1 MTEKS
6 ILVVDDDA
14 SVLASLALLLKQ
26 TGYRSRT
33 ATSPAEACDVLRREA
48 VSLVIQDMNFSRS
61 TTGEE
66 GLELLERI
74 RQQYPTIPVIL
85 LTAWG
90 SIGLAVRG
98 MQAGAADFITKPWT
112 NGQVVQSVQTAL
124 GLAAAAVAVQEGTRE
139 ELDERYDFSAL
150 IGRDPKLLKI
160 LSVVGRICTTDAPVL
175 ITGESG
181 TGKELVADALHRNS
195 HRKNKPFVKVN
206 LGSITP
212 TLFESELFGHVK
224 GAFTDARSE
233 RVGRFELADT
243 GTIFL
248 DEIGDLDFSCQVK
261 MLRVL
266 QNRTFEPVGSSVSK
280 TADVRVVSATNR
292 NLSAMIE
299 RQEFREDLLYRLNLI
314 SVHLPALRERR
325 GDILLLAEHFLQQAA
340 QVYGRSKLSLSAAAG
355 KWLEG
360 RNWPGNIRELRH
372 LIERTVLMTT
382 GEQLDADDFMTA
394 QEFQHGESRRDFLP
408 AVGSM
413 TIDEIEKAMI
423 LKAADYYR
431 GNVSKIAE
439 ALGLSR
445 AALYRRLEKYDIRL

>member
-1 MTEKS
+1 MAETS
-6 ILVVDDDA
+6 ILIVDDDS
-14 SVLASLALLLKQ
+14 SVLTSLALLLKQ
-26 TGYRSRT
+26 AGYHSRVA
-33 ATSPAEACDVLRREA
+33 ATPAEAIEILRSTSI
-48 VSLVIQDMNFSRS
+48 SLVIQDMNFSRS

-66 GLELLERI
+66 GLELLQNI
-74 RQQYPTIPVIL
+74 REHYSSIPVVL
-85 LTAWG
+85 MTAWG
-90 SIGLAVRG
+90 SIELAVRG
-98 MQAGAADFITKPWT
+98 MRSGAVDFITKPWT
-112 NGQVVQSVQTAL
+112 NGQVVQSVHTAL
-124 GLAAAAVAVQEGTRE
+124 GLAAVSATENVSTRE
-139 ELDERYDFSAL
+139 ELDARYDFRAI
-150 IGRDPKLLKI
+150 IGCDPKLLKI
-160 LSVVGRICTTDAPVL
+160 LNVVGRICTTDAPVL

-181 TGKELVADALHRNS
+181 TGKELIADALHRNS
-195 HRKNKPFVKVN
+195 RRKDNPFVKVN
-206 LGSITP
+206 LGSITS

-233 RVGRFELADT
+233 RKGRFETADT

-266 QNRTFEPVGSSVSK
+266 QNRTFEPVGSSTSRTV
-280 TADVRVVSATNR
+280 DVRVVSATNR

-299 RQEFREDLLYRLNLI
+299 RQDFREDLLYRLNLI
-314 SVHLPALRERR
+314 SIHLPALRERR
-325 GDILLLAEHFLQQAA
+325 SDIPLLAEHFLHQAA
-340 QVYGRSKLSLSAAAG
+340 HVYGRSSLVFSPAAA

-382 GEQLDADDFMTA
+382 GSQLDVDDFMTA
-394 QEFQHGESRRDFLP
+394 QEVQPGESRKDFLP

-423 LKAADYYR
+423 VKAADHYR